1 MKPSIDYQ
9 ALVTEF
15 WGAEAPEWVKMLASE
30 CARSS
35 QSAVA
40 RQLEVSL
47 TMVNQT
53 LRRKYP
59 GDLSRIEDLVRG
71 VYMSAEVA
79 CPALGTLPANVCRQW
94 RDRSRQFVSVNR
106 ERVLMYRA
114 CNACPRNKP
123 AEEEGA

>member
-1 MKPSIDYQ
+1 MKAPINYQ
-9 ALVTEF
+9 AVVAEF
-15 WGAEAPEWVKMLASE
+15 WGADAPEWVTVLASE

-40 RQLEVSL
+40 RRLEVST

-59 GDLSRIEDLVRG
+59 GDLTRIEDLVCG
-71 VYMSAEVA
+71 VYLSAEVS
-79 CPALGTLPANVCRQW
+79 CPALGTLPANICRQW
-94 RDRSRQFVSVNR
+94 RDRSRQFSSVNR

-114 CNACPRNKP
+114 CNVCPRNKVS
-123 AEEEGA
+123 EEE